1 MLFKSMNLNIHNLHY
16 NEKLDGYKALHFHR
30 MISEFFVCF
39 VWFCFMSW
47 YFIGALTLK
56 VRKCSYTYFATEET
70 GVEKLKTQDTEKTT
84 CRINNR
90 ITKNIAS
97 SSNSACCKANVFIN
111 ESK

>member
-1 MLFKSMNLNIHNLHY
+1 
-16 NEKLDGYKALHFHR
+16 
-30 MISEFFVCF
+30 
-39 VWFCFMSW
+39 MSW
-47 YFIGALTLK
+47 YFIGALPLK

-90 ITKNIAS
+90 IKKNIAS